1 MSVHFST
8 VGNCMCRVCS
18 GNPPGLSS
26 FRDFE
31 KEAVEALHN
40 VSSQTLFLDQ
50 AKRIDKLRFD
60 TGDEWGEPTIF
71 QTVRRLIFSNPDP
84 DEGLLLFTY
93 GCWLDMQARYV
104 TVWTTYL
111 MQAKNWICGMGPV
124 PRGNFPPTTKHL
136 LLTRETLKKYGTI
149 SQWFLQKINEI
160 TEKHGHAK
168 GNIYRLAGEI
178 CSELYSKPDLVS
190 ELRQGV
196 LPNNFSGGDHKR
208 FWMFMM
214 FLRRDNSIVR
224 CLFTRALNK
233 HKGGQKAVENWYNAE
248 FFDPIE
254 CELPVDTWVSANWNK
269 VSEKLKMADLQTEN
283 TSHVAKKARSFAREN
298 GFSPSV
304 FDAILFYS
312 RIE

>member
-1 MSVHFST
+1 
-8 VGNCMCRVCS
+8 MCRICS
-18 GNPPGLSS
+18 GNPPDALS
-26 FRDFE
+26 FKDF
-31 KEAVEALHN
+31 KDKVIEALHRVN
-40 VSSQTLFLDQ
+40 DQTRFLDE
-50 AKRIDKLRFD
+50 ARKMDKLRFE
-60 TGDEWGEPTIF
+60 TGDEWGEPQIF
-71 QTVRRLIFSNPDP
+71 RDNRRLIFSNPDA

-111 MQAKNWICGMGPV
+111 TQAKNWIHGMGPV

-136 LLTRETLKKYGTI
+136 LLTRETLKRYGTI

-160 TEKHGHAK
+160 TEKHGPAK
-168 GNIYRLAGEI
+168 GNVYRLAGEI
-178 CSELYSKPDLVS
+178 CSELYSKPDVVS

-196 LPNNFSGGDHKR
+196 LPRNFSGGDHKR

-224 CLFTRALNK
+224 CLFTRALSK
-233 HKGGQKAVENWYNAE
+233 YEGGQKAVEKWYDSE

-254 CELPVDTWVSANWNK
+254 CELPVDTWVSTNWNK
-269 VSEKLKMADLQTEN
+269 VSERLKMADFQTKY
-283 TSHVAKKARSFAREN
+283 TALVAAKARELARKN
-298 GFSPSV
+298 NLPPSA

-312 RIE
+312 GNE

>member
-1 MSVHFST
+1 
-8 VGNCMCRVCS
+8 MCRVCS
-18 GNPPGLSS
+18 GNPPDSLS
-26 FRDFE
+26 FREFE
-31 KEAVEALHN
+31 KKAIDALHSVN
-40 VSSQTLFLDQ
+40 SQTLFLDQ
-50 AKRIDKLRFD
+50 ARRIDKLRFD
-60 TGDEWGEPTIF
+60 TGDEWGESTIF

-111 MQAKNWICGMGPV
+111 TQAKNWVYGMGPV
-124 PRGNFPPTTKHL
+124 PRGNFPPTTNHL

-160 TEKHGHAK
+160 AEKHGPAK

-178 CSELYSKPDLVS
+178 CSELYSKPDVIS

-196 LPNNFSGGDHKR
+196 LPHNFSGGDHKR

-224 CLFTRALNK
+224 CLFTRALNRYE
-233 HKGGQKAVENWYNAE
+233 GGQRAIKNWYDSE

-254 CELPVDTWVSANWNK
+254 CELPVDTWVSTNWNRIA
-269 VSEKLKMADLQTEN
+269 EKLKLATFRKEY
-283 TSHVAKKARSFAREN
+283 TAKVAAKARELTRKN
-298 GFSPSV
+298 NLSPSIL
-304 FDAILFYS
+304 DAILFYS
-312 RIE
+312 GTKQASV